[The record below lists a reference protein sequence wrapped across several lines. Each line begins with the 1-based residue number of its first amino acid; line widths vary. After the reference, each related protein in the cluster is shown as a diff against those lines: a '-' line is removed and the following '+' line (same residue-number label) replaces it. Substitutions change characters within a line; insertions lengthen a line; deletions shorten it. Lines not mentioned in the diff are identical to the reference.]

1 LVEFGTERTE
11 GERYQK
17 DVQTLDADHP
27 WHRIRELIPTGA
39 IVLDVGCGS
48 GDLGRFLADRAAS
61 VDGIEPN
68 DERAESARKHL
79 RTVVTG
85 LGGPAAHPELAGP
98 YDVVIFADVLEHMGY
113 PDETLIWAASLLSPN
128 GKIVALIPNS
138 ANWKFRR
145 QIVKG
150 DWSYSETGYFDRDHL
165 RFFDTRTAREL
176 GTRVGLVELDVQFT
190 PGRLPKPLSRSP
202 KAAAFAAARRPN
214 LFAGHV
220 LVSWR
225 PEP

>member
-1 LVEFGTERTE
+1 MAEFGLNGTE
-11 GERYQK
+11 GVRYHK

-27 WHRIRELIPTGA
+27 WYRIRDLVPVGSS
-39 IVLDVGCGS
+39 VLDVGCGS
-48 GDLGRFLADRAAS
+48 GDLGRFLVDRAGT

-68 DERAESARKHL
+68 EARAESARQHL

-85 LGGPAAHPELAGP
+85 VGGSAVNSELGGP
-98 YDVVIFADVLEHMGY
+98 YDVVIFADVLEHVGY
-113 PDETLIWAASLLSPN
+113 PDETLAWATSVLSPN

-145 QIVKG
+145 QILKG

-165 RFFDTRTAREL
+165 RFFDVRTARQL
-176 GTRVGLVELDVQFT
+176 GERAGLAELDVQFT
-190 PGRLPKPLSRSP
+190 PGRLPKPLSRSS
-202 KAAAFAAARRPN
+202 KAAAFAVTIRPN

-220 LVSWR
+220 LVSWQPIR
-225 PEP
+225 